1 MNAVIPILII
11 VVILLAASIL
21 ATLILVIAGI
31 HGDERHMS
39 LTGEPRTR
47 RESFARRVLGVLDS
61 QNQITQETRDEARR

>member
-1 MNAVIPILII
+1 MNPVIPILII

-47 RESFARRVLGVLDS
+47 RESFARRVLGVHDS

>member
-39 LTGEPRTR
+39 LTGQPRTR
-47 RESFARRVLGVLDS
+47 RQSFARRVLGVHDS
-61 QNQITQETRDEARR
+61 QNRITPKARDQAKR